1 MAAGDSE
8 TKLEII
14 REFGRLRAAGQP
26 VPPELYTRFVAV
38 TNEDYTTGPNVG
50 ERVPEFALPDQDG
63 RERHLADLTGPKG
76 ALLVFFRSADW

>member
-1 MAAGDSE
+1 MAASNSE

-38 TNEDYTTGPNVG
+38 TNEDYTTGPAVG
-50 ERVPEFALPDQDG
+50 DRIPEFALPDQNG
-63 RERHLADLTGPKG
+63 RERQLADLTGSNG

>member
-1 MAAGDSE
+1 MADRNSE
-8 TKLEII
+8 AKLEII

-38 TNEDYTTGPNVG
+38 TNEEYTTGPAVG
-50 ERVPEFALPDQDG
+50 DRIPEFALPDQNG
-63 RERHLADLTGPKG
+63 LERQLTDLTGPKG